1 MEQTGLNKKI
11 LEEIVQL
18 AKKYN
23 LNTVILFGSR
33 ARGDSHSK
41 SDIDLA
47 VSGGDIMNFSIDIE
61 EEVNTLLAF
70 DVVDLQKEISEALL
84 DSIQKDGVV
93 IYEKI

>member
-70 DVVDLQKEISEALL
+70 DVVDLQKDISEALL

>member
-23 LNTVILFGSR
+23 LDTVILFGSR

-70 DVVDLQKEISEALL
+70 DVVDLQKNISEALL
-84 DSIQKDGVV
+84 DSILKDGVV

>member
-1 MEQTGLNKKI
+1 MEQTGLSKKV

-23 LNTVILFGSR
+23 LDTVILFGSR

-70 DVVDLQKEISEALL
+70 DVVDLQKDISEALL

>member
-1 MEQTGLNKKI
+1 MEQTGLSKKV
-11 LEEIVQL
+11 LEEIVQV

-23 LNTVILFGSR
+23 LDTVILFGSR

-47 VSGGDIMNFSIDIE
+47 VRGGDIINFSIDIE
-61 EEVNTLLAF
+61 EEVDTLLCF
-70 DVVDLQKEISEALL
+70 DVVDLDNEISEALL